1 MKRPWLAP
9 ALWLIFAVSPATAQ
23 FADPT
28 EGPPRPPAPVEGKAP
43 RPTAAT
49 DGKPHTPKVSKTPAA
64 SATPAAA
71 AVVGKP
77 LLLNGATGEL
87 QLSGTEDALRI
98 DRLTLLGEVISD
110 PTQQCKIDV
119 GGGGPIDVKSAG
131 RPDGLLRYTAAIP
144 ICPFE
149 FDVLEES
156 VLVPPQIAACVFK
169 EADCLASPSGLWG
182 PAGGLLEKDAK
193 LLERARL
200 RAEAAVAANYR
211 ALNAR
216 LNDPTK
222 AGALANEQSRFAAD
236 RQDICRN
243 YAGES
248 VHSFCA
254 TRLTEARAAFLKAR
268 FDEAAPA
275 TAAREKPAPKHRHK
289 PTPSPAPPT

>member
-9 ALWLIFAVSPATAQ
+9 ALWLIFAASPATAQ
-23 FADPT
+23 LAEPGDA
-28 EGPPRPPAPVEGKAP
+28 PRPPASIGGAAKPTTGKEPHRP
-43 RPTAAT
+43 RVA
-49 DGKPHTPKVSKTPAA
+49 KTPAPTDA
-64 SATPAAA
+64 PAAA
-71 AVVGKP
+71 SAVGKP

-131 RPDGLLRYTAAIP
+131 RPDGLPRYSAAIP
-144 ICPFE
+144 VCPFE
-149 FDVLEES
+149 FDLLEES

-169 EADCLASPSGLWG
+169 AADCQASPAGLWG
-182 PAGGLLEKDAK
+182 PAGSLLEKDAK

-211 ALNAR
+211 ALDAR
-216 LNDPTK
+216 LNDPAK
-222 AGALANEQSRFAAD
+222 ESALSKEQSRFAAD

-275 TAAREKPAPKHRHK
+275 AAAKEKPAPKHKHK
-289 PTPSPAPPT
+289 PKPSPAPPT